1 MASLSRLTLHRCVD
15 RGALKIQ
22 QRQTRCL
29 RAGTAALLRPT
40 VQLGISYSHWVHPR
54 PRPLSCF
61 AVLPGPTPWTTF
73 PRVPCTRASPLGL
86 ANGKRGRETGT
97 ASPYKGGEKPGGVPP
112 ALSALNLVC
121 SSAARA
127 GGVSS
132 LVLATDL
139 ALLPLSLQPGGSSGF
154 LPLLLGFHLLL
165 LTLIPCGI
173 TWPGL
178 LFFCWDSGYCPG
190 KPLADRG
197 PGSLLGPGDAALEEE
212 GVP

>member
-1 MASLSRLTLHRCVD
+1 MSS
-15 RGALKIQ
+15 
-22 QRQTRCL
+22 
-29 RAGTAALLRPT
+29 
-40 VQLGISYSHWVHPR
+40 
-54 PRPLSCF
+54 F

-73 PRVPCTRASPLGL
+73 PRVPCTRASPLGS

-121 SSAARA
+121 SSAARS

-139 ALLPLSLQPGGSSGF
+139 VLLPLSLQPEGSSGF

-165 LTLIPCGI
+165 PTLIPCGI

-178 LFFCWDSGYCPG
+178 LFFCWDSGYRSCPG
-190 KPLADRG
+190 KALADRG
-197 PGSLLGPGDAALEEE
+197 PGSPLGPGDAALKKR
-212 GVP
+212 VCPRRAVFIQYSL